1 MNANRSR
8 LSGALLRP
16 LSVTS
21 LLSVLFALLWLAA
34 GPALA
39 QGSNPPVVPDGDAG
53 LTLFGER
60 CANCHGPFGAG
71 DGELT
76 GDLPVQPA
84 ALNQADFARRQVPA
98 AVFETITNGIAMS
111 GMPPFG
117 PASSNPLSEED
128 RWHLVAAV
136 LSLGVPSSVLSQ
148 GESFYEA
155 SCAECHA
162 EGGSASVDM
171 AAQDYWTSRSDA
183 DVFAAL
189 RDTSAIPEH
198 ASYELEDGELW
209 AAIAFARTFSY
220 DHADP
225 LAAFAPIETVSV
237 TGSVRNESTGEQ
249 LAGGTPVV
257 LNTFTAD
264 FAPSSTMTTTIDANG
279 QYAFELTMAPPDLIY
294 VVTVTYEGINYGSDF
309 GRLERDAP
317 VLNLPVLVFDPTS
330 DPTGVSI
337 SQLHIILEFGD
348 GTVNVNELY
357 QFSQAASAVFVGES
371 GQVGSGTVEVALPE
385 GATAPSFSR
394 TFGSIDSFFPVENMQ
409 QTARGWADTVPVR
422 PGRGTLSVLASYTLP
437 YNGSATIAHPV
448 FYRVERANVVLAANG
463 VTLSGDDGW
472 TEEAGGAM
480 GGVFPSF
487 TRSTVNAGDTL
498 SFTLSGDPVAIAMP
512 GGDSSTA
519 TTAPAAR
526 NRTTELVIGGGALL
540 LALAGGLFVLRS
552 WQQRQPGAEV
562 AEAAGYENLDREALL
577 EEIAALDDAFEVG
590 EIDEPT
596 YQRERAAL
604 KEALLAVWE

>member
-1 MNANRSR
+1 MNANRFR
-8 LSGALLRP
+8 LSGALLRAA
-16 LSVTS
+16 SIAA
-21 LLSVLFALLWLAA
+21 LLAILIALLWLAA
-34 GPALA
+34 GPAQA
-39 QGSNPPVVPDGDAG
+39 QENSPPVVPDGDAG
-53 LTLFGER
+53 LAVFGER

-84 ALNQADFARRQVPA
+84 ALNQADFARRQVPS
-98 AVFETITNGIAMS
+98 AVFETITNGIAAS

-117 PASSNPLSEED
+117 PASSNPISEED

-136 LSLGVPSSVLSQ
+136 LSLGVPSSVLGE
-148 GESFYEA
+148 GESVYEA
-155 SCAECHA
+155 SCAECHG
-162 EGGSASVDM
+162 EGGSASFDM
-171 AAQDYWTSRSDA
+171 AAQDYWVSRSDD
-183 DVFAAL
+183 DVFEAL
-189 RDTSAIPEH
+189 RDTGAIPEH
-198 ASYELEDGELW
+198 VAYDLDDGELW
-209 AAIAFARTFSY
+209 AAVAFARTFSY

-237 TGSVRNESTGEQ
+237 SGSVRNESTGGQ
-249 LAGGTPVV
+249 LAEGTPVV

-264 FAPSSTMTTTIDANG
+264 FAPSSTMTTTVDAAG
-279 QYAFELTMAPPDLIY
+279 QYAFQLNMAPPDLIY

-309 GRLERDAP
+309 GRLEGDEP
-317 VLNLPVLVFDPTS
+317 VLNLPVSVFDPTS

-371 GQVGSGTVEVALPE
+371 GQVGGGTVEVALPD
-385 GATAPSFSR
+385 GASSTSFSR

-422 PGRGTLSVLASYTLP
+422 PGRGTLSLLASYVLP
-437 YNGSATIAHPV
+437 YSGSATISHPV
-448 FYRVERANVVLAANG
+448 YYNVERTNVVLAASG
-463 VTLSGDDGW
+463 VTLSGDGGW
-472 TEEAGGAM
+472 AEEAGGAM

-487 TRSTVNAGDTL
+487 SRSAIGAGDTISL
-498 SFTLSGDPVAIAMP
+498 TLSGDPVAIAMP
-512 GGDSSTA
+512 GCDSTTA
-519 TTAPAAR
+519 TTGPTAR

-552 WQQRQPGAEV
+552 RQQRQPGDEV
-562 AEAAGYENLDREALL
+562 EDGAGYEELDREALL
-577 EEIAALDDAFEVG
+577 EEIATLDDAFEAG
-590 EIDEPT
+590 EIDEAT

-604 KEALLAVWE
+604 KEALLAVWD